1 MTSDGLEAIHHR
13 GFNGPQAADARED
26 TLTIPAAP
34 TWTRRSA
41 ALLLGSTLFGCS
53 HQPPTLPRRAFN
65 APHVDET
72 VRLAMAATGARGLA
86 LSVVENGQVVYTKA
100 YGVRN
105 ALGEPLL
112 EDTVMYGASLTKA
125 AFGWLVMQLVEAGQL
140 GLDVP
145 LASYLPRP
153 LPHYASAD
161 IVRRYSAFAGL
172 AHDERWRR
180 LTARILLTHSGGF
193 ANFYFLE
200 PDRQLRIHF
209 EPGSRYA
216 YSGDGMILLQ
226 FVLEQ
231 GLGLDVGAEMQ
242 RRLFAPNGMTRTSL
256 IWRPDFR
263 PNLADGFTQ
272 DGRPEPHDERS
283 RVRASGSMDTTI
295 ADMGRLAAS
304 HVRGDG
310 LSVAGR
316 AELVRS
322 HLAITTGSQF
332 PSLQPQ
338 PASPAFRALG
348 AGLGVIAFEGP
359 QGAGFFKGGHNDST
373 ANMWVGLEAGKRC
386 VVILSNDVRAE
397 PAFPAL
403 VQTILGDTGLPWAWE
418 YGGMAFWS
426 PMR

>member
-1 MTSDGLEAIHHR
+1 MNT
-13 GFNGPQAADARED
+13 P
-26 TLTIPAAP
+26 TLCA
-34 TWTRRSA
+34 WLRRMA
-41 ALLLGSTLFGCS
+41 TLLLACALLGCT
-53 HQPPTLPRRAFN
+53 HGTATQPQPAV
-65 APHVDET
+65 HGQGVDEL

-86 LSVVENGQVVYTKA
+86 VAVVDAGQVVFTKA

-105 ALGEPLL
+105 ASGDPLL

-125 AFGWLVMQLVEAGQL
+125 AFGYVVMQLVQEGKL

-145 LASYLPRP
+145 IANYLPQP
-153 LPHYASAD
+153 LPSYASPD

-172 AHDERWRR
+172 AGDERWRR

-193 ANFYFLE
+193 SNFYFLE
-200 PDRQLRIHF
+200 PERQLRIHF

-231 GLGLDVGAEMQ
+231 GLGLDVGAEMH

-283 RVRASGSMDTTI
+283 RVRASGSMDTSI

-310 LSVAGR
+310 LSAAAR
-316 AELVRS
+316 AELTRS
-322 HLAITTGSQF
+322 QLPITTRSQF
-332 PSLQPQ
+332 PSFQPL
-338 PASPAFRALG
+338 PASPHFQTLG
-348 AGLGVIAFEGP
+348 AGLGVIAFNGP

-373 ANMWVGLEAGKRC
+373 ANMWVCIEAKKRC

-403 VQTILGDTGLPWAWE
+403 VRSILGETGLPWAWE
-418 YGGMAFWS
+418 YGDMKFWS
-426 PMR
+426 PTR